1 LLIKL
6 FFMLTGLPFY
16 ISMLFIFTTVIT
28 FIFFIAAL
36 KKYDSGKTSIIVSLI
51 IIAWLSLHGILA
63 ISNFYSVTDTIPP
76 RFVLLVA
83 PPFLSILI
91 LFITRN
97 GRKFIDSL
105 SLKILTRLHVV
116 RIFVEIILYW
126 LFLYKY
132 IPGLMTFEGRNFDIL
147 AGLTAPLIAY
157 YGFNKHK
164 LSRQFMIIW
173 NIAALLLLLNI
184 VVNAVLSAPF
194 PFQQFG
200 FDQPNIAVLY
210 FPFIWLPGFIVP
222 IVLFSH
228 LVLIRRLS
236 KKQILN

>member
-1 LLIKL
+1 
-6 FFMLTGLPFY
+6 MLTGLPFY
-16 ISMLFIFTTVIT
+16 ISLLFIFTTLIT

-36 KKYDSGKTSIIVSLI
+36 KKYDSGKTSIIVTLI
-51 IIAWLSLHGILA
+51 IIAWLSLHAILA
-63 ISNFYSVTDTIPP
+63 ISNFYIVTDNIPP
-76 RFVLLVA
+76 RFAILVVPPLLV
-83 PPFLSILI
+83 ILI
-91 LFITRN
+91 LFVTSG

-105 SLKILTRLHVV
+105 SLKILTQLHVV
-116 RIFVEIILYW
+116 RLFVEIILYW

-147 AGLTAPLIAY
+147 TGLTAPLIAY
-157 YGFNKHK
+157 YGFNKYK
-164 LSRQFMIIW
+164 LSSKFMIIW
-173 NIAALLLLLNI
+173 NVVTLLLLLNI

-222 IVLFSH
+222 VVLFSH

-236 KKQILN
+236 KINS